1 LVKQNSNCNIAEIV
15 LVLLF
20 VENTTFAAFRFM
32 IKYFFTFVLTFV
44 VLLATAQIPAG
55 YYDNTSGL
63 SGEALK
69 AALHDIIKGHHE
81 LSYDSVTIALRVT
94 DQDTVDTSKV
104 VCLYTGWTYGKYD
117 FGNGSEDWNREHV
130 WSKSH
135 GDFGNIP
142 PAGTDL
148 HHLRPADASVN
159 SAKNN
164 RDFNWGVTQYIDG
177 SGPTECYEDSDVWE
191 PRDEVKGDVARM
203 IFYMATRY
211 EGDNGEVD
219 LEVVDSVNTSS
230 NKEPFY
236 GKLSTLLAWNQNDPV
251 SAWEQRRND
260 SIYYL
265 YQNNRN
271 PFIDHPEFI
280 DSIWGTGILAEPSNH
295 AANFTVAATTSS
307 SVTLTWNNNDGAIT
321 AQNYLLLI
329 NETGVFTLPSDSVE
343 YPNDTDLSDSSG
355 VYNVSHNAQN
365 YTWHELP
372 AGTRFYFAIYPYNNQ
387 GNSIDYKTDSIVPQT
402 DDSTDIQLFSPV
414 LIISEVTHPSNKAT
428 AKYVEITNVGQ
439 ADMDFSSENWYL
451 SIQSNGGPTWRD
463 ISITGYLKADSSM
476 TLAYSDSIFN
486 LSYNKHP
493 DIASGNITGN
503 GNDGY
508 FLYRDGGH
516 TSGILVDAYGE
527 IDQNGTGE
535 PWEYKDSK
543 AVRLYTVDSAS
554 SQWIAEQW
562 RIESADVSSMTPKWH
577 HKTYFWT
584 GAVSSDWNNL
594 NNWQV
599 NGSAPDYPYDAGC
612 YLIIQNSAIAPEITS
627 PGTTYC
633 TRIMLDIN
641 AAITISNGILKVGP

>member
-1 LVKQNSNCNIAEIV
+1 
-15 LVLLF
+15 
-20 VENTTFAAFRFM
+20 M
-32 IKYFFTFVLTFV
+32 IKFFFTFALAFV
-44 VLLATAQIPAG
+44 VLSAKAQIPAG
-55 YYDNTSGL
+55 YYDNAAGL
-63 SGEALK
+63 SGGALK

-117 FGNGSEDWNREHV
+117 FGNGSENWNREHV

-135 GDFGNIP
+135 GDFGTNP

-177 SGPTECYEDSDVWE
+177 SGPTDCYEDTDVWE

-219 LEVVDSVNTSS
+219 LEVVDSVNTSP
-230 NKEPFY
+230 NKEPLY
-236 GKLSTLLAWNQNDPV
+236 GKLSTLLAWNQSDPV

-265 YQNNRN
+265 YQHNRN
-271 PFIDHPEFI
+271 PFIDHPEYI
-280 DSIWGTGILAEPSNH
+280 DSIWGTGTLAEPSNH
-295 AANFTVAATTSS
+295 VTNFTVAATTSS
-307 SVTLTWNNNDGAIT
+307 SITLTWNNNDGAVP

-329 NETGVFTLPSDSVE
+329 NETGIFTSPSDSVE
-343 YPNDTDLSDSSG
+343 YPNDTDLSDSAG
-355 VYNVSHNAQN
+355 VYNVSHNAQT
-365 YTWHELP
+365 YTWQGLP
-372 AGTRFYFAIYPYNNQ
+372 AGTHFYFTIYPYNNQ
-387 GNSIDYKTDSIVPQT
+387 GNSIDYKTDSIVPQA
-402 DDSTDIQLFSPV
+402 DDSTDIQLYSPV

-439 ADMDFSSENWYL
+439 ADMDFLTGNWYL
-451 SIQSNGGPTWRD
+451 SIQSNGGATWRD
-463 ISITGYLKADSSM
+463 VPITGFLKADSSM

-486 LSYNKHP
+486 LYYNKHP

-508 FLYRDGGH
+508 FLFSGGNH
-516 TSGILVDAYGE
+516 NSGTMTDAYGVVNH
-527 IDQNGTGE
+527 NGTGTD
-535 PWEYKDSK
+535 WEYEDSRAYRIYT
-543 AVRLYTVDSAS
+543 AVTPDSVWHADE
-554 SQWIAEQW
+554 WI
-562 RIESADVSSMTPKWH
+562 IVSAATQDMTPGWH
-577 HKTYFWT
+577 HRTLTWN
-584 GAVSSDWNNL
+584 GSVSSDVNNKA
-594 NNWQV
+594 NWEEA
-599 NGSAPDYPYDAGC
+599 GGTEAHYTPDAGC
-612 YLIIQNSAIAPEITS
+612 KLIFTSAGTSPVISVNSTFSTIELLQGVSLSISNSAVFEII
-627 PGTTYC
+627 G
-633 TRIMLDIN
+633 RR
-641 AAITISNGILKVGP
+641 

>member
-1 LVKQNSNCNIAEIV
+1 
-15 LVLLF
+15 
-20 VENTTFAAFRFM
+20 M
-32 IKYFFTFVLTFV
+32 IKFFFTFALAFV
-44 VLLATAQIPAG
+44 VLTAKTQIPAG
-55 YYDNTSGL
+55 YYDNAAGL
-63 SGEALK
+63 SGGALK

-117 FGNGSEDWNREHV
+117 FGNGSENWNREHV

-135 GDFGNIP
+135 GDFGTAP

-177 SGPTECYEDSDVWE
+177 SGPTDCYEDTDVWE

-219 LEVVDSVNTSS
+219 LEIVDSVDTSP
-230 NKEPFY
+230 NKEPLY
-236 GKLSTLLAWNQNDPV
+236 GKLSTLLAWNQSDPV
-251 SAWEQRRND
+251 STWEQRRND

-265 YQNNRN
+265 YQHNRN
-271 PFIDHPEFI
+271 PFIDHPEYI
-280 DSIWGTGILAEPSNH
+280 DSIWGTGTLAEPSNH
-295 AANFTVAATTSS
+295 VTNFTVAATTSS
-307 SVTLTWNNNDGAIT
+307 SVTLTWNNNDGAVP

-329 NETGVFTLPSDSVE
+329 NETGTFTPPADSVE
-343 YPNDTDLSDSSG
+343 YPNDTDLSDSAG
-355 VYNVSHNAQN
+355 VFNVSHNAQT
-365 YTWHELP
+365 YTWQGLP
-372 AGTRFYFAIYPYNNQ
+372 AGTHFYFTIYPYNNQ

-402 DDSTDIQLFSPV
+402 DDSTDIQLYSPV

-439 ADMDFSSENWYL
+439 ADMDFSSGNWYL
-451 SIQSNGGPTWRD
+451 SIQSNGGATWRD
-463 ISITGYLKADSSM
+463 VPITGFLKVDSSL

-486 LSYNKHP
+486 LYYNKHP

-508 FLYRDGGH
+508 FLFLGGNH
-516 TSGILVDAYGE
+516 NNGTMTDAYGVV
-527 IDQNGTGE
+527 DQNGTGTN
-535 PWEYKDSK
+535 WEYEDSR
-543 AVRLYTVDSAS
+543 AYRIYTAATPDSVWHADE
-554 SQWIAEQW
+554 WI
-562 RIESADVSSMTPKWH
+562 IVSAATQDMTPGWH
-577 HKTYFWT
+577 HRMLTWN
-584 GAVSSDWNNL
+584 GSVSSDVNNKA
-594 NNWQV
+594 NWEET
-599 NGSAPDYPYDAGC
+599 GGTEAHYPPDAGC
-612 YLIIQNSAIAPEITS
+612 KLIFTSAGTSPVISVNSTFSTIELIQGVSLSISNSAVLEI
-627 PGTTYC
+627 
-633 TRIMLDIN
+633 
-641 AAITISNGILKVGP
+641 ISK